1 MIEILLRIISFSSL
15 GLLVYEFGFK
25 QTSTSIIYLNFSY
38 FALLL
43 FYVILD
49 SIKLFKN
56 ILKIKFISIVKL
68 ILPLIALMLM
78 VFSSFNEDLTLIES
92 FEKYQIVYIISLI
105 IIIIPEIIN
114 LISKLYNQKFSPAII
129 FVGSFQLL
137 IIIGGLLLMLPNSTE
152 NSNINP
158 VDAFFTSTSAV
169 CVTGL
174 SVLDTGKDFTLFGQT
189 IILVLIQL
197 GGLGMLTLTSF
208 FAYFFKGAASYQE
221 NLYLKDFLSSEQIN
235 GLLSFALKIVL
246 FTLLLESIGAFLI
259 FINLPNELYNSFSEK
274 IYFSVF
280 HSVSAFCNAG
290 FSTLSSGFYEE
301 YFRFN
306 YNIHLLLSILFIV
319 GGLGYSVIFNLFTF
333 FKVKIISLYKKY
345 IKQIQNYQKSI
356 NVITLNTKIVLYTT
370 LILIFIGTVSFF
382 IGEVNN
388 TLVEHESIY
397 GKIVTSFFGGTTPRT
412 AGFNT
417 IDMSV
422 ITMPTILILLLLMW
436 IGASPASTGG
446 GIKTSTFAL
455 AMLNIYST
463 ITGKNR
469 IEVGTREIPQDSVN
483 RAFSIMAISLLV
495 LGLSTFIISS
505 IEKEIEFLSIA
516 FECFS
521 AYATVGLSLGITT
534 SLSDSSKI
542 VIIFVMF
549 IGRVGAINILIG
561 LLKQVQNLPYK
572 YPKESVLIN

>member
-49 SIKLFKN
+49 IIKLFKN
-56 ILKIKFISIVKL
+56 IAIIKFISIVKL

-92 FEKYQIVYIISLI
+92 FEKYQIVYIFSLI

-114 LISKLYNQKFSPAII
+114 LISKLYNQKFSPALI

-137 IIIGGLLLMLPNSTE
+137 IVIGGLLLMLPNSTE
-152 NSNINP
+152 NSSINP

-259 FINLPNELYNSFSEK
+259 FINLPNEVYNSFSEK

-290 FSTLSSGFYEE
+290 FSTLSSGFYNE

-333 FKVKIISLYKKY
+333 IKVKIISLYKKY

-417 IDMSV
+417 IDMSI

-455 AMLNIYST
+455 AILNIYST

-483 RAFSIMAISLLV
+483 RAFSIIAISLLV

-505 IEKEIEFLSIA
+505 LEKEIEFLSIA

-521 AYATVGLSLGITT
+521 AYATVGLSLGITS
-534 SLSDSSKI
+534 SLSDASKI

>member
-49 SIKLFKN
+49 TIKLFKN
-56 ILKIKFISIVKL
+56 IAKIKFISIVKL

-92 FEKYQIVYIISLI
+92 FEKYQIVYIISLV

-259 FINLPNELYNSFSEK
+259 FINLPNEVYNSFSEK

-290 FSTLSSGFYEE
+290 FSTLSSGFYNE

-333 FKVKIISLYKKY
+333 IKVKIISLYKKY

-422 ITMPTILILLLLMW
+422 ITMPTILIILLLMW

-521 AYATVGLSLGITT
+521 AYATVGLSLGITS
-534 SLSDSSKI
+534 SLSDASKI